1 MKFQFCHFWSCP
13 LQRVFTL
20 QRAVTGHSGNTGTSH
35 HQPHTRLNSKAYAC
49 VCIVTCNE
57 NAWRCSLQWPM
68 CDVWCVVCCVLA
80 DVMWPDS
87 KIAAR
92 GPTTSQERAA
102 RQAGARPGP
111 AQSFTIR
118 LATVDTRAANQPSR
132 RFYNHKECWQVLLW
146 VFILVGAFSGH
157 CETKQMFV
165 VSSSGHRL
173 LRGRGNVTSCGW

>member
-1 MKFQFCHFWSCP
+1 MGSALLVQLCILSQIGFFRENANTLKNLVFTFPMKFQFCHFWSCP

-20 QRAVTGHSGNTGTSH
+20 QRAVTGHSGNTGTS

-92 GPTTSQERAA
+92 GPTARREQPDRLERDLGQP
-102 RQAGARPGP
+102 RVL
-111 AQSFTIR
+111 QSDWRLWTLELPTNLREDFTI
-118 LATVDTRAANQPSR
+118 TKNVDSDYY
-132 RFYNHKECWQVLLW
+132 YNT
-146 VFILVGAFSGH
+146 I
-157 CETKQMFV
+157 
-165 VSSSGHRL
+165 
-173 LRGRGNVTSCGW
+173 